1 MPTKWFEGEI
11 SKIID
16 VTSTVRRF
24 FLEVKEVSSFDF
36 IPGQFV
42 TVDLPISEKRLG
54 RWRSYSIANAPDNT
68 NTIELCIVKLE
79 GGSGTDYLFNEL
91 KVGSSLRF
99 KGPDGMFVLPSD
111 LDRELVLLCT
121 GTGVAPFRSMIQ
133 HVQNHKLD
141 YLKMHLIYGTRFRD
155 GILYR
160 EEFLKIAAEDPRFE
174 YNVALSRDLP
184 EKDLVW
190 QHQGYIHPIY
200 LEQYTDVDPNR
211 LFLICGWSKM
221 IDEAV
226 ANLII
231 KLGYNKTQ
239 VKYELYG

>member
-1 MPTKWFEGEI
+1 MPTKWFEGEV
-11 SKIID
+11 SKIVD

-24 FLEVKEVSSFDF
+24 FLKVKETTSFDF
-36 IPGQFV
+36 KPGQFV

-54 RWRSYSIANAPDNT
+54 RWRSYSIANAPDNS

-79 GGSGTDYLFNEL
+79 GGSGTDYLFNEVKL
-91 KVGSSLRF
+91 GSLLRF

-111 LDRELVLLCT
+111 LDQELVLLCT

-133 HVQNHKLD
+133 HVHQQGLD
-141 YLKMHLIYGTRFRD
+141 YRSIHLIYGTRYSE

-160 EEFLKIAAEDPRFE
+160 DEFLKLAEEESRFE
-174 YNVALSRDLP
+174 YSVALSRDRP
-184 EKDLVW
+184 DEKLDW
-190 QHQGYIHPIY
+190 QQSGYIHPIY
-200 LEQYTDVDPNR
+200 LERYAKVNPNR
-211 LFLICGWSKM
+211 IFLICGWSKM

-231 KLGYNKTQ
+231 KLGYDKTQ